1 EESGRH
7 RMTATVRDPSVP
19 RKVFVTRFTGDPSVP
34 DMQSRHFSCAGF
46 RAVDRDELRT
56 CLALTP
62 THACS
67 IESIGGTCPSRAQG
81 RCGDRVDHHQS
92 RDSVGR
98 LVYKSFLLSEIL
110 TRRERLALGKLCACR
125 TRRLV

>member
-1 EESGRH
+1 
-7 RMTATVRDPSVP
+7 MTATVRDPSVP

-67 IESIGGTCPSRAQG
+67 IESIGAH
-81 RCGDRVDHHQS
+81 V
-92 RDSVGR
+92 
-98 LVYKSFLLSEIL
+98 LVELKAGAMTAWFIINAGLGWKGGGYLKIL
-110 TRRERLALGKLCACR
+110 GSGGATRRVAL
-125 TRRLV
+125 